1 MRLDSYLVEASLA
14 PSRTKAQKYIKEGYV
29 LVDNEVVTKSSF
41 DVDLENDVKLTVFKD
56 YVSRAAWK
64 LLHFLDE
71 AELDVSEKTALD
83 IGSSTGGFSEVL
95 LERGVASLV
104 CVDVGSDQLHEKIR
118 ADKRVKVYEKTDI
131 RTFEHEPFELVV
143 SDVSFISLL
152 HIIESVD
159 ALAKEDI
166 VLLFKPQFEVGVGVK
181 RDKKGVVK
189 DEKAIQ
195 KAMMHFEDACV
206 LKGWHLVKKAP
217 SKITGKDGNLEYCY
231 YYKKG

>member
-1 MRLDSYLVEASLA
+1 MRLDHYLVEAGLA
-14 PSRTKAQKYIKEGYV
+14 PSRTKAQNYIKEGYV
-29 LVDNEVVTKSSF
+29 LVDKEVVTKSSF
-41 DVDLENDVKLTVFKD
+41 HVDETNSVEMSAFKD

-71 AELDVSEKTALD
+71 MGLEVSGKTALD

-95 LERGVASLV
+95 LERGVASV
-104 CVDVGSDQLHEKIR
+104 ACVDVGRKQLHPKIR
-118 ADKRVKVYEKTDI
+118 NDKRVSVYEQTDI
-131 RTFEHEPFELVV
+131 REFEHEAFDLVV

-159 ALAKEDI
+159 RLAKEDI
-166 VLLFKPQFEVGVGVK
+166 ILLFKPQFEVGTGVK

-195 KAMMHFEDACV
+195 KAMMKFEDACA
-206 LKGWHLVKKAP
+206 LKGWHLVKKSP

>member
-1 MRLDSYLVEASLA
+1 MRLDHYLVEKGLA
-14 PSRTKAQKYIKEGYV
+14 PSRTKAQNYIKEGYV
-29 LVDNEVVTKSSF
+29 LVDKEVVTKSSY
-41 DVDLENDVKLTVFKD
+41 DVDQTNCVEMSAFKD

-71 AELDVSEKTALD
+71 TGLEVSGKTALD

-95 LERGVASLV
+95 LERGVVSVA

-118 ADKRVKVYEKTDI
+118 NDNRVSVYEQTDI
-131 RTFEHEPFELVV
+131 REFEHEAFDLVV

-159 ALAKEDI
+159 RLAKEDI
-166 VLLFKPQFEVGVGVK
+166 ILLFKPQFEVGTGIK
-181 RDKKGVVK
+181 RDKKGVVR

-195 KAMMHFEDACV
+195 KAMMRFEDACM
-206 LKGWHLVKKAP
+206 LQGWQLIRKSP

>member
-1 MRLDSYLVEASLA
+1 MRLDSYLVETKLA

-41 DVDLENDVKLTVFKD
+41 DVADAQSVKLTAFKD

-71 AELDVSEKTALD
+71 TDLDVSGKSALD

-95 LERGVASLV
+95 LERGAASVV

-118 ADKRVKVYEKTDI
+118 SDNRVSVFEKTDI
-131 RTFEHEPFELVV
+131 RKFEHAPFDLVV

-152 HIIESVD
+152 HILESVER
-159 ALAKEDI
+159 LAKEDI

-189 DEKAIQ
+189 DEKAVQ
-195 KAMMHFEDACV
+195 KAMIKFEDACT
-206 LKGWHLVKKAP
+206 LKGWSLVKKSPA
-217 SKITGKDGNLEYCY
+217 KITGKDGNLEYCY